1 MDNTSVSAAIV
12 LKVKAQWW
20 EGTIVNIL
28 ITYNGKESEK
38 EKKNI
43 YIKLRVKRGIEG
55 LLLFRECSKY
65 LLRTKW
71 LSIKFVFKEQHQG

>member
-20 EGTIVNIL
+20 VGTIVNIL

-38 EKKNI
+38 EKNI
-43 YIKLRVKRGIEG
+43 YI
-55 LLLFRECSKY
+55 
-65 LLRTKW
+65 
-71 LSIKFVFKEQHQG
+71 